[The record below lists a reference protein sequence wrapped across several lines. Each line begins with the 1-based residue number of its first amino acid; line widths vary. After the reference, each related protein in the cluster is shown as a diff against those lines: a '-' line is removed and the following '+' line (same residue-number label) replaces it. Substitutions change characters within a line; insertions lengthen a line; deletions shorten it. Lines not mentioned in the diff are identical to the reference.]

1 MNVRKL
7 LTPII
12 VLTVCGAITT
22 FLVLNRPEAKQ
33 REATPP
39 VLYVQTLTAEPRSER
54 FRIRAQ
60 GTVGPRVETTLV
72 SEVSG
77 QVVDRAASF
86 VAGGFFRK
94 GEVLLEI
101 DPRNYRAEVARTE
114 AMVAQART
122 AIARELVLAGRPA
135 DDWQRLRN
143 LSVDDAEMEQ
153 LALRKPGLAQAL
165 AELESASAMVEK
177 ARGDLDRT
185 RIRAPYDGLVR
196 TRIAD
201 IGQFVNAGTPL
212 AETFAIDRAEVRV
225 PLRQADLPFLELP
238 PPGLDPASV
247 EPPAV
252 TLEADIGGERHQW
265 VGRLVRTEGVFD
277 PRSQV
282 LYGVVEVDDPYG
294 LRSAGKGAAVP
305 LRVGTFVSARID
317 GREAAN
323 LIRVPRHA
331 LQPGNRIWVVTDE
344 ETIEPRQVDIARRDE
359 AWVWIADGLESGARV
374 SVTSVSNPVA
384 GTPVRVTED
393 LDRNRVSRADR

>member
-7 LTPII
+7 LMPVI
-12 VLTVCGAITT
+12 VLTVCGAITAI
-22 FLVLNRPEAKQ
+22 LVANRPEAKQ
-33 REATPP
+33 RETTPP
-39 VLYVQTLTAEPRSER
+39 VLYVQTLIAESRDER
-54 FRIRAQ
+54 FLIRAQ

-94 GEVLLEI
+94 GDILLEI

-114 AMVAQART
+114 AMVAQSRT

-177 ARGDLDRT
+177 ARGDLERT

-196 TRIAD
+196 TRLAD

-238 PPGLDPASV
+238 PPGADPARTD
-247 EPPAV
+247 PPAV

-265 VGRLVRTEGVFD
+265 SGRLVRTEEVFD

-294 LRSAGKGAAVP
+294 LHSAGEGAAVP
-305 LRVGTFVSARID
+305 LRVGTFVSVRIE
-317 GREAAN
+317 GREAFDV
-323 LIRVPRHA
+323 IRLPRYA
-331 LQPGNRIWVVTDE
+331 LQPGERVWIVTE
-344 ETIEPRQVDIARRDE
+344 EDTIEPRDVDIARRDE
-359 AWVWIADGLESGARV
+359 AWVWIAGGLEPGTRV
-374 SVTSVSNPVA
+374 SVTSVANPIA
-384 GTPVRVTED
+384 GTPVRVTQD
-393 LDRNRVSRADR
+393 LDRNVVSGAGR